1 MTRTKNSI
9 DQLSL
14 NHTGLETNHKI
25 QPGWNQDEKPQP
37 SSWYVSVMMYI
48 AIVATQPKVK
58 TMLRAGPRTQVVPK
72 VYLRTRDT
80 ATTAGKPA

>member
-1 MTRTKNSI
+1 
-9 DQLSL
+9 
-14 NHTGLETNHKI
+14 
-25 QPGWNQDEKPQP
+25 
-37 SSWYVSVMMYI
+37 MMYI